1 LEQEH
6 GLVLDIKVNARV
18 LSQPEIDS
26 FTNSKRLQ
34 GIKLI
39 LEIKK
44 YFAVIETKLNTFN
57 FQEID
62 EKLATPDLN
71 RLNIYA
77 LDDEVAQ
84 KYDLTT
90 SNEFVLLNSLFVVG
104 RDLDYAKLADYI
116 KSEYLHVK
124 KLADNFNSKLKFLR
138 KLVRICFC

>member
-1 LEQEH
+1 MEQEH